1 MHNILCY
8 GDSNTWGVDTE
19 KENKRIGYE
28 KRWTQIMAG
37 NLDKDYHVIE
47 EGLPGRTT
55 VFEDPFGYGRH
66 GEKYFE
72 IALLSH
78 VPIDLL
84 IVMLGTNDMKDI
96 YNATAE
102 DSAKG
107 VERIIIKAKS
117 LFSECFVN
125 EFKIL
130 IVSPIQLSQPIDG
143 NWYYGFSEKSVEK
156 SKQLAEHYRR
166 VAELHGC
173 EFLDAA
179 QYAKASVY
187 DGVHIAGKDN
197 ERLGK
202 EMAEKVKKILVN
214 I

>member
-78 VPIDLL
+78 FFGEFISLVISFLTSKIKNQFHFSVIYIMQLQRTLQRELRGLL
-84 IVMLGTNDMKDI
+84 
-96 YNATAE
+96 
-102 DSAKG
+102 
-107 VERIIIKAKS
+107 
-117 LFSECFVN
+117 
-125 EFKIL
+125 
-130 IVSPIQLSQPIDG
+130 
-143 NWYYGFSEKSVEK
+143 
-156 SKQLAEHYRR
+156 
-166 VAELHGC
+166 
-173 EFLDAA
+173 
-179 QYAKASVY
+179 
-187 DGVHIAGKDN
+187 
-197 ERLGK
+197 
-202 EMAEKVKKILVN
+202 
-214 I
+214 